1 MAAARA
7 CPIGASSV
15 DQRRAAVAV
24 LRAAA
29 AAGNLSI
36 GKAIHA
42 KVVRTSRFD
51 VVQYNH
57 LIAFYVKCSRLGL
70 ARQVFDSM
78 PSRNTVSGNLLMS
91 GYASS
96 GRHKDALALLRAADF
111 GMNEYVLSSA
121 VAAAAHVRSYDT
133 GRQCHGH
140 AIKAGLADHSYVCNA
155 VLHMYCQCAHME
167 DAVKV
172 FENVSSFDVFAFNS
186 MINGFLNRG
195 QMDGS
200 VSIVR
205 SMVRRIGQWDYV
217 SYVAILGHCASMKE
231 LVLGSQ
237 VHTQALKRRL
247 ELNVYVGSALVDMY
261 GKCDSPHDANC
272 AFDVLPEK
280 NVVSWTAV
288 MTAYTQN
295 ELFEEA
301 LQLFL
306 DMELEGVRPNE
317 LSYAV
322 ALNSCAGLADLR
334 NGNALCACTI
344 KTGHRGLLPVG
355 NALMNMYSKSGS
367 VENARRVFLSM
378 PYHDVVS
385 WNSIITGYAHHG
397 LAREAMEVFNDMLF
411 AEEVPS
417 YVTFVG
423 VLSACAQL
431 GLVDEGF
438 YYLNTMM
445 KEVGV
450 KPGKEHYTCMVGL
463 LCRAGRLDE
472 AEQFIVS
479 NCIHTDVVAWR
490 SLLNSCQVH
499 RNYGLGHRVA
509 EQIFQLKPKDV
520 GTYVLLS
527 NMYAKANRWDGV
539 VKVRRLMR
547 ELGVRKEPGVSW
559 IQVGSEVHVFTS
571 EDKKH
576 PWMEQITKKL
586 KELIDQIKVIGYV
599 PNIAVALHDVEDE
612 QKEEHLMYHSEKM
625 ALALGLIRTP
635 NGETIRIMKNVR
647 ICDDCHVA
655 IKLVSLVT
663 ARKIVVRDAVRF
675 HCIEGGICSCDDYW

>member
-7 CPIGASSV
+7 CPMGVSV

-29 AAGNLSI
+29 AAGELSL
-36 GKAIHA
+36 GKAVHA
-42 KVVRTSRFD
+42 RVVRAARFD
-51 VVQYNH
+51 VVQYNN
-57 LIAFYVKCSRLGL
+57 LIALYVKCGRLGL
-70 ARQVFDSM
+70 ARQVFDAM
-78 PSRNTVSGNLLMS
+78 PSRNPVSGNLLMS

-96 GRHKDALALLRAADF
+96 GRHRDALALLRVADF
-111 GMNEYVLSSA
+111 GLNEYVLSSA
-121 VAAAAHVRSYDT
+121 VAATAHVRSYDM
-133 GRQCHGH
+133 GRQCHGY
-140 AIKAGLADHSYVCNA
+140 AIKAGLAEHPYVCNA
-155 VLHMYCQCAHME
+155 VLHMYCQCAHMDE
-167 DAVKV
+167 AVKV
-172 FENVSSFDVFAFNS
+172 FDNVSSFNVFAFNS
-186 MINGFLNRG
+186 MINGFLDRG

-200 VSIVR
+200 TSIVR
-205 SMVRRIGQWDYV
+205 SMVRNVGQWDHV
-217 SYVAILGHCASMKE
+217 SYVAVLGHCASTKE
-231 LVLGSQ
+231 VVLGSQ

-261 GKCDSPHDANC
+261 GKCDFPHEANRV
-272 AFDVLPEK
+272 FEVLPEK
-280 NVVSWTAV
+280 NIVSWTAI

-295 ELFEEA
+295 ELFEDA

-306 DMELEGVRPNE
+306 DMEMEGVRPNE
-317 LSYAV
+317 FTYAV
-322 ALNSCAGLADLR
+322 ALNSCAGLASLK
-334 NGNALCACTI
+334 NGNALGACTM
-344 KTGHRGLLPVG
+344 KTGHWGLLPVC

-367 VENARRVFLSM
+367 VEDARRVFLSM
-378 PYHDVVS
+378 PCRDVVS
-385 WNSIITGYAHHG
+385 WNSIIIGYAHHG
-397 LAREAMEVFNDMLF
+397 RAREAMEAFHDMLF

-417 YVTFVG
+417 YVTFIG

-438 YYLNTMM
+438 YYLNIMM

-463 LCRAGRLDE
+463 LCRVGRLDE
-472 AEQFIVS
+472 AERFIES
-479 NCIHTDVVAWR
+479 NCIGTDVVAWR
-490 SLLNSCQVH
+490 SLLSSCQVY

-576 PWMEQITKKL
+576 PYMEQITKKL
-586 KELIDQIKVIGYV
+586 QELIDKIKVIGYV

-612 QKEEHLMYHSEKM
+612 QKEEHLMYHSEKL
-625 ALALGLIRTP
+625 ALAFGLIRTP
-635 NGETIRIMKNVR
+635 KGEAIRIMKNVR

-655 IKLVSLVT
+655 IKLISLAT
-663 ARKIVVRDAVRF
+663 GRRIVVRDTVRF
-675 HCIEGGICSCDDYW
+675 HCIEDGVCSCDDYW